1 MKQLTLIRHATATA
15 YHDADSD
22 LSRHLTAAGQ
32 AEARELGKHLA
43 KRSLRPG
50 HWYVSPASRTQE
62 TAQAIALALREEPS
76 SDWLEPRI
84 YLAESATLLALIQAL
99 PDLCTHALII
109 GHNPGITDL
118 MRYLLARVTAP
129 TLAPATCITLITKHA
144 TWATVGS
151 GDFTLTER
159 WTPVRTD

>member
-22 LSRHLTAAGQ
+22 LGRHLTAAGQ

-43 KRSLRPG
+43 KRSVRPS
-50 HWYVSPASRTQE
+50 HWQVSPARRTQE
-62 TAQAIALALREEPS
+62 TAQAIALALREEPRA
-76 SDWLEPRI
+76 DWLESRI

-99 PDLCTHALII
+99 PDLCTHALIV

-118 MRYLLARVTAP
+118 VRHLLARVAAP
-129 TLAPATCITLITKHA
+129 TLEPATCITLITNQE
-144 TWATVGS
+144 TWTTVGS
-151 GDFTLTER
+151 GEFTLSQR
-159 WTPVRTD
+159 WKPSRAA